1 MDETRFRSLMHEAI
15 GDQPM
20 QPRLPAA
27 VRTRLTEPRPRAV
40 PGTLALLAAVLLTVL
55 VVAALVGPRLLG
67 HVPPAGTSTP
77 VLGGVDPSNCTLPVY
92 VGSEVGFVDTHT
104 ERYTKDV
111 SASVVALPSSFAS
124 RPMYYSSALKRWLPV
139 SVSYMSPD
147 GRSYAWIRLLPD
159 GSTQANFK
167 TAELHRYEV
176 ATGTDQL
183 LWTTTVFFIVWR
195 WDAAGILVSVPPSG
209 SNLAPANWWLVDPVT
224 GAATQQVSSSH
235 ASLYSFTPLAGDPT
249 DISFSSVG
257 VNAEGHP
264 IWWLFTNGKAG
275 GVNWVFYETAP
286 GQRVFIY
293 RGSKDDASAL
303 DPLAAMADSTGIWFS
318 DYRDPNVIRHWQQGT
333 GLRNVMVTGLP
344 AVDQG
349 TFPGAIPA
357 GPCF

>member
-1 MDETRFRSLMHEAI
+1 MDKTRFRSLMHEAI

-20 QPRLPAA
+20 QPWLPAA
-27 VRTRLTEPRPRAV
+27 VRTRLTEPRPRGV
-40 PGTLALLAAVLLTVL
+40 PGGLALLAAALLTVL
-55 VVAALVGPRLLG
+55 VVAALVGPRWLSHLAPSATSG
-67 HVPPAGTSTP
+67 PVP
-77 VLGGVDPSNCTLPVY
+77 NCLLPVY

-104 ERYTKDV
+104 GRYTKDV
-111 SASVVALPSSFAS
+111 SASVVGLPDSFAS
-124 RPMYYSSALKRWLPV
+124 RPSYYSPVLKRWLPA

-147 GRSYAWIRLLPD
+147 GRSYAWIRFLPD

-176 ATGTDQL
+176 ATRTDQA
-183 LWTTTVFFIVWR
+183 LWSTTVFFIVWR
-195 WDAAGILVSVPPSG
+195 WDAAGILVSEPPDLNGPASG
-209 SNLAPANWWLVDPVT
+209 TNRAPANWWLVDPVT
-224 GAATQQVSSSH
+224 GAATQQVSLSH

-257 VNAEGHP
+257 FDAEGHP
-264 IWWLFTNGKAG
+264 IWWLFTNGKGG

-293 RGSKDDASAL
+293 RGPKDDASAL

-344 AVDQG
+344 AMDQS
-349 TFPGAIPA
+349 TFPGAIPSS
-357 GPCF
+357 PCF

>member
-1 MDETRFRSLMHEAI
+1 MDESRLRSLMHEAI

-20 QPRLPAA
+20 QPWLPTA

-40 PGTLALLAAVLLTVL
+40 PGALALLAAALLTVL
-55 VVAALVGPRLLG
+55 VVAALVGPRWLSHLAPSATSG
-67 HVPPAGTSTP
+67 PVP
-77 VLGGVDPSNCTLPVY
+77 NCLLPVS

-104 ERYTKDV
+104 GRYTKDV
-111 SASVVALPSSFAS
+111 SASVAGLPDSFAS
-124 RPMYYSSALKRWLPV
+124 RPFYYSPVLKRWLPAP
-139 SVSYMSPD
+139 VSYMSPD

-195 WDAAGILVSVPPSG
+195 WDAAGILVSEPPDLNGPASG
-209 SNLAPANWWLVDPVT
+209 ANRAPANWWLVDPVT

-249 DISFSSVG
+249 DVSFTSVG
-257 VNAEGHP
+257 VDAEGHP
-264 IWWLFTNGKAG
+264 IWWFFTNGKGG
-275 GVNWVFYETAP
+275 GVDWVFYETAP

-303 DPLAAMADSTGIWFS
+303 DPLAAIADSTGIWFS

-349 TFPGAIPA
+349 IFPGAIPSS
-357 GPCF
+357 PCF